1 MSTADTT
8 ASLVTE
14 QAAHQQA
21 ETAPAYGEETLRL
34 FIDSVKEYA
43 IFLLDPQGQVQ
54 SWNSGAERIK
64 GYRAPEILGQHFS
77 VFYPPD
83 ERARGTPAQHL
94 RQAAAGGR
102 LEDEGWRVR
111 KDGTRFWANVVITPL
126 YDADGRL
133 RGFGKVTR
141 DLTERRQAEGALQQA
156 NTSLGQQ
163 VAARTTELQRAL
175 EELQQFAY
183 VASHDLKEPL
193 RMVTNFV
200 QLLAQHYKGRLDT
213 EAEQYIDFAVE
224 GAQRMGALIHDLL
237 AYARLETRQEEWG
250 PLERVLADTL
260 RLLQP
265 VVTESGATITH
276 TPLPTVVADGRQIDQ
291 VLQNLLS
298 NALKFRG
305 PEPPRIQLRARR
317 QGPDWVV
324 AVQDNGIGF
333 DPQYAERIFKMFQ
346 RLHTHRAYAGSG
358 IGLAVCKKVIERH
371 GGRIWAESTPGQG
384 ATFFFTLPAL

>member
-1 MSTADTT
+1 M
-8 ASLVTE
+8 
-14 QAAHQQA
+14 
-21 ETAPAYGEETLRL
+21 
-34 FIDSVKEYA
+34 
-43 IFLLDPQGQVQ
+43 
-54 SWNSGAERIK
+54 
-64 GYRAPEILGQHFS
+64 
-77 VFYPPD
+77 
-83 ERARGTPAQHL
+83 
-94 RQAAAGGR
+94 
-102 LEDEGWRVR
+102 
-111 KDGTRFWANVVITPL
+111 
-126 YDADGRL
+126 
-133 RGFGKVTR
+133 TR
-141 DLTERRQAEGALQQA
+141 DLTERRQAEEALRQA
-156 NTSLGQQ
+156 NASLEQR

-193 RMVTNFV
+193 RMVTSFV
-200 QLLAQHYKGRLDT
+200 QLLAQQYRGRLDA

-224 GAQRMGALIHDLL
+224 GAQRMGVLIHDLL

-250 PLERVLADTL
+250 PTELERVLTDTL

-265 VVTESGATITH
+265 AVTESGATITH
-276 TPLPTVVADGRQIDQ
+276 TPLPTVVADGRQLGQ

-305 PEPPRIQLRARR
+305 SEPPRIQLRAQR

-333 DPQYAERIFKMFQ
+333 EPQYAERIFKMFQ